1 MLINTECV
9 EFDAKTADKG
19 ACTFSDSGDNCP
31 KPMASEPNNRSIKL
45 LLHFVFLLSG
55 TTTIL
60 IGQVL
65 PMITKRFSLNDLE
78 GGNFFPAQFSGSILG
93 TFLTDWFGRKHKYRV
108 AIVLGC
114 ISMAGGVLLM
124 NSGLV
129 YLCMFGFFVNG
140 LGVGLTLPSVNML
153 ILEMNPLRGAPA
165 LNILNFC
172 WGIGAILC
180 KPFVDFFSSGTSIVY
195 ATVLL
200 AGPLLVC
207 SAALGFWGKGI
218 ETPAA
223 DRSDQASPVSQI
235 AIWTT
240 VLAWILALF
249 NFIHVGFE
257 SGIGGWLTTYSERID
272 YAASIRVLSPT
283 FIFYVLF
290 VAGRGIA
297 PVFFKFLS
305 ENVSMLISLVI
316 ILAGMAVTLVA
327 DSALTLSLGA
337 ALSGF
342 GTSSV
347 FPTSLAR
354 FRRIFGESATR
365 RAMPLFIAGT
375 SGSIA
380 ITWLIG
386 FFSNRVGDLRSGM
399 YVLFVGIVA
408 LVLLQIVI
416 MVRTGR

>member
-1 MLINTECV
+1 MAV
-9 EFDAKTADKG
+9 ET
-19 ACTFSDSGDNCP
+19 
-31 KPMASEPNNRSIKL
+31 NNRPIKL

-55 TTTIL
+55 IATIL

-78 GGNFFPAQFSGSILG
+78 AGNFFPAQFFGSILG
-93 TFLTDWFGRKHKYRV
+93 TFLTDWFGRKHKYLA
-108 AIVLGC
+108 AIVIGC
-114 ISMAGGVLLM
+114 VSMAVGVLLM

-129 YLCMFGFFVNG
+129 YLCMFGFFING

-153 ILEMNPLRGAPA
+153 VLEMNPLHGASA

-172 WGIGAILC
+172 WGVGAIIC
-180 KPFVDFFSSGTSIVY
+180 KPFVDSFSSGSSILSP
-195 ATVLL
+195 TLLL
-200 AGPLLVC
+200 AVPFALSGGAIALAGRGVEKQLV
-207 SAALGFWGKGI
+207 SEEGVS
-218 ETPAA
+218 EPA
-223 DRSDQASPVSQI
+223 SKI
-235 AIWTT
+235 AIWST
-240 VLAWILALF
+240 VFAWVLALF

-305 ENVSMLISLVI
+305 ENVSMLVSLII
-316 ILAGMAVTLVA
+316 ILAGMGVTLAA
-327 DSALTLSLGA
+327 DSAITLSIGA

-354 FRRIFGESATR
+354 FRRVFGESATR

-386 FFSNRVGDLRSGM
+386 FFSNRAGDLRSGM
-399 YVLFVGIVA
+399 YVLLVGIVA
-408 LVLLQIVI
+408 LVFLQIVI
-416 MVRTGR
+416 MGRTGVTAKLN

>member
-1 MLINTECV
+1 MAV
-9 EFDAKTADKG
+9 ET
-19 ACTFSDSGDNCP
+19 
-31 KPMASEPNNRSIKL
+31 NNRPIKV

-55 TTTIL
+55 IATIL

-78 GGNFFPAQFSGSILG
+78 AGNFFPAQFFGSILG
-93 TFLTDWFGRKHKYRV
+93 TFLTDWFGRKHKYLA
-108 AIVLGC
+108 AIVIGC
-114 ISMAGGVLLM
+114 VSMAVGVLLM

-129 YLCMFGFFVNG
+129 YLCMFGFFING

-153 ILEMNPLRGAPA
+153 VLEMNPLHGASA

-172 WGIGAILC
+172 WGVGAIIC
-180 KPFVDFFSSGTSIVY
+180 KPFVDSFSSGSSILP
-195 ATVLL
+195 ATLLL
-200 AGPLLVC
+200 AVPFALSGGAIALAGRGVEKQLV
-207 SAALGFWGKGI
+207 SEEGVS
-218 ETPAA
+218 EPA
-223 DRSDQASPVSQI
+223 SKI
-235 AIWTT
+235 AIWST
-240 VLAWILALF
+240 VFAWVLALF

-305 ENVSMLISLVI
+305 ENVSMLVSLII
-316 ILAGMAVTLVA
+316 ILAGMGVTLAA
-327 DSALTLSLGA
+327 DSAITLSIGA

-354 FRRIFGESATR
+354 FRRVFGESATR

-386 FFSNRVGDLRSGM
+386 FFSNRAGDLRSGM
-399 YVLFVGIVA
+399 YVLLVGIVA

-416 MVRTGR
+416 MGRTGVTAKLN

>member
-1 MLINTECV
+1 
-9 EFDAKTADKG
+9 
-19 ACTFSDSGDNCP
+19 
-31 KPMASEPNNRSIKL
+31 
-45 LLHFVFLLSG
+45 
-55 TTTIL
+55 
-60 IGQVL
+60 
-65 PMITKRFSLNDLE
+65 
-78 GGNFFPAQFSGSILG
+78 
-93 TFLTDWFGRKHKYRV
+93 
-108 AIVLGC
+108 
-114 ISMAGGVLLM
+114 
-124 NSGLV
+124 
-129 YLCMFGFFVNG
+129 
-140 LGVGLTLPSVNML
+140 ML
-153 ILEMNPLRGAPA
+153 ILEMNPLRGASA

-172 WGIGAILC
+172 WGVGAIIC
-180 KPFVDFFSSGTSIVY
+180 KPFVDSFSNGTSIVY

-200 AGPLLVC
+200 AAPLLAS
-207 SAALGFWGKGI
+207 SAALSFWGKGI

-223 DRSDQASPVSQI
+223 DHSDRASSVSQI

-272 YAASIRVLSPT
+272 YAASVRVLSPT

-305 ENVSMLISLVI
+305 ENVSMLVSLII
-316 ILAGMAVTLVA
+316 ILAGMGVTLAA
-327 DSALTLSLGA
+327 DSAMTLSIGA

-354 FRRIFGESATR
+354 FRRVFGESATR

-386 FFSNRVGDLRSGM
+386 FFSNRAGDLRSGM
-399 YVLFVGIVA
+399 YVLLVGIVA

-416 MVRTGR
+416 MLRTGVTAKLN

>member
-1 MLINTECV
+1 MAV
-9 EFDAKTADKG
+9 E
-19 ACTFSDSGDNCP
+19 S
-31 KPMASEPNNRSIKL
+31 NNRPIKL

-55 TTTIL
+55 IATIL

-78 GGNFFPAQFSGSILG
+78 AGNFFPTQFFGSILG
-93 TFLTDWFGRKHKYRV
+93 TFLTDWFGRKHKYLA

-114 ISMAGGVLLM
+114 ISMAVGVLLM

-153 ILEMNPLRGAPA
+153 ILEMNPLRGASA

-172 WGIGAILC
+172 WGVGAIIC
-180 KPFVDFFSSGTSIVY
+180 KPFVDSFSSSTSIVY

-200 AGPLLVC
+200 AAPLLIC
-207 SAALGFWGKGI
+207 SAAIGFLGRGI
-218 ETPAA
+218 EPQ
-223 DRSDQASPVSQI
+223 SVEHSIEASPVSQV

-240 VLAWILALF
+240 VLAWMLALF

-290 VAGRGIA
+290 VSGRGIA
-297 PVFFKFLS
+297 PVFFRFLS
-305 ENVSMLISLVI
+305 ENAAMLVSLIV
-316 ILAGMAVTLVA
+316 ILAGMAVTLTA

-399 YVLFVGIVA
+399 YVLFVGIAA

-416 MVRTGR
+416 MMRTGRASQTGMTNLGK